1 MRKEDGNL
9 SQKHRDAK
17 MQEQKRNLDR
27 SGEPKSLVSKVAKLD
42 PKESRFYESGIEL
55 LARVL
60 KERRTKWE
68 SVQLS
73 KFKARGGSPNDEKW
87 KNSYKEPIAP
97 ETGKLLSLPEGW
109 AWATVQQLGETTTGF
124 TPPKENPNFFGGDIP
139 FFKPTDLDAGYNV
152 REFRDSLSKAGAAQ
166 GRCVPELS
174 VLVTCIGA
182 TIGKTGLARV
192 PCATNQQINS
202 LTVNPELVSPEF
214 LFWFFTGPL
223 GQRQILA
230 NASATTLP
238 ILNKSRFE
246 ALVVPVPSLAE
257 QHGIV
262 SEIEKQFTRL
272 EAGVASLK
280 RVQAALKRYR
290 ASVLKAACEGRLVPT
305 EAELAHLDG
314 RSYETGEQLLS
325 RVLKERRDRW
335 EAAQLA
341 KFDAT
346 GESPKDNKWK
356 MRYKEPGVRRNL
368 NLPTLPEGW
377 FWAPVETIST
387 KVADGVHKKPSY
399 VASGIP
405 FVTVRNLTAGPGIS
419 FDKLNFVSE
428 EDHRVFIN
436 RADPQRGDI
445 LISKDGTLGVVR
457 VIECDT
463 IFSIFVS
470 VALIKPVMR
479 EMSRYLG
486 VALRSP
492 QVQAQMV
499 PKGSGLQHI
508 HLEDLREDCVP
519 LPPFAEQQRIAAEVE
534 RRFSVLDKLE
544 MAISAN
550 LKRADR
556 LRQSILYNAF
566 TGKL

>member
-1 MRKEDGNL
+1 M
-9 SQKHRDAK
+9 A
-17 MQEQKRNLDR
+17 
-27 SGEPKSLVSKVAKLD
+27 
-42 PKESRFYESGIEL
+42 
-55 LARVL
+55 
-60 KERRTKWE
+60 
-68 SVQLS
+68 
-73 KFKARGGSPNDEKW
+73 ARGLQPVGNTWRST
-87 KNSYKEPIAP
+87 YREP
-97 ETGKLLSLPEGW
+97 
-109 AWATVQQLGETTTGF
+109 VQ
-124 TPPKENPNFFGGDIP
+124 
-139 FFKPTDLDAGYNV
+139 
-152 REFRDSLSKAGAAQ
+152 
-166 GRCVPELS
+166 PELS
-174 VLVTCIGA
+174 RLPNLPPNWIWTSLGTIAEIKLGKMLSPKAYEDGLIQLPYLRNENVRWGRIDFSDVKYMGFKDRELERYGLQPNDLLVCEGGEPGRAAVYLQEAGAFMYQKALHRVRPIGGITDPRFIQLCFQYFTKA
-182 TIGKTGLARV
+182 GSVIPRGSETTIQHL
-192 PCATNQQINS
+192 
-202 LTVNPELVSPEF
+202 
-214 LFWFFTGPL
+214 PL
-223 GQRQILA
+223 ERMEV
-230 NASATTLP
+230 LP
-238 ILNKSRFE
+238 IPFP
-246 ALVVPVPSLAE
+246 PVDE
-257 QHGIV
+257 QDRIV
-262 SEIEKQFTRL
+262 AEIEKHFTRL
-272 EAGVASLK
+272 DAGVASLK
-280 RVQAALKRYR
+280 RAQSALKRYR

-305 EAELAHLDG
+305 EAELARREG

-325 RVLKERRDRW
+325 RVLKERRDKW
-335 EAAQLA
+335 EAAQRA
-341 KFDAT
+341 KFDAA
-346 GESPKDNKWK
+346 GEWPKDDRWK

-368 NLPTLPEGW
+368 NLPTLSEGW
-377 FWAPVETIST
+377 FWASVETIST

-419 FDKLNFVSE
+419 FAKLNFVSK

-519 LPPFAEQQRIAAEVE
+519 LPPFAEQQRIAEEVE

-556 LRQSILYNAF
+556 LRQSILYSAF
-566 TGKL
+566 TGKP